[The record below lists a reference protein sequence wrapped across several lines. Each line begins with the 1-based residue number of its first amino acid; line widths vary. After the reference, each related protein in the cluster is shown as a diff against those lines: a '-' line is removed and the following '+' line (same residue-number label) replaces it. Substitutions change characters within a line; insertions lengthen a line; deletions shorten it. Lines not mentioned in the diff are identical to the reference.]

1 MKHPITNQPDLRA
14 AFWTAFPSLVCN
26 TGPRGR
32 ILSQNAQ
39 PCDTRAAWV
48 DYVDT
53 CQRDG
58 TISEALA
65 RRATL

>member
-1 MKHPITNQPDLRA
+1 MNTHPITNQPDLRD
-14 AFWTAFPSLVCN
+14 AFWRAHPHLLHRP
-26 TGPRGR
+26 G
-32 ILSQNAQ
+32 SQNAQ
-39 PCDTRAAWV
+39 PCDTRVAWV
-48 DYVDT
+48 DYVDA